1 MKEYESW
8 WQNRLSDD
16 KKFERFAE
24 MLQSQKALIRRG
36 VKEYIKG
43 TDYKT
48 MLDCGAGLCRDGAGL
63 QDIIKWYGIDIT
75 PIFVQKGKKNGFRIK
90 LGSIEDIP
98 YKMKFDL
105 VYCKAVLEHLRYYE
119 YALLEMNRVAKKEV
133 MVVFFRNPREDDREI
148 CVIKREI
155 TGKLYEADYNNKD
168 IDRVIESLEDYYFQN
183 TYNKKKMMNFIDT
196 LPDVKD
202 VIWHDVYGQSILHIL
217 KNES

>member
-8 WQNRLSDD
+8 WENRLSDD
-16 KKFERFAE
+16 EKFEQFGR
-24 MLQSQKALIRRG
+24 MLQDKKSFIRQY
-36 VKEYIKG
+36 VKNYVES

-48 MLDCGAGLCRDGAGL
+48 MLDCGAGLCRDGEVL
-63 QDIIKWYGIDIT
+63 QDVIKWYGIDIT
-75 PIFVQKGKKNGFRIK
+75 PIFVQNGKKNGFRIK

-119 YALLEMNRVAKKEV
+119 HALLEMNRVAKKEV
-133 MVVFFRNPREDDREI
+133 MAVFFRNPREDDREI

-155 TGKLYEADYNNKD
+155 AGKLYEADYDNKE
-168 IDRVIESLEDYYFQN
+168 IDRVIENLEDYYFQN
-183 TYNKKKMMNFIDT
+183 AYNKKKIMNFIDT

-202 VIWHDVYGQSILHIL
+202 VVWSDANGQSVLHIL